1 MKKPLRPKWIF
12 YTGLALLGVA
22 ILVLCSLIQSTEA
35 PQQGEYYYSSFIRN
49 NYTLLSNI
57 IFVITAFVI
66 GYYTDLHPLVAG
78 LCLFLVFPITS
89 IVEGIIYK
97 GSHNLIPFEFVMHL
111 IMALP
116 TVLAGY
122 VGKYARK
129 KMRKNEYREQTEV

>member
-12 YTGLALLGVA
+12 YTGLAFSGVL
-22 ILVLCSLIQSTEA
+22 ILVICSLIQPTAA
-35 PQQGEYYYSSFIRN
+35 PKAGEYYYSSFFRN

-66 GYYTDLHPLVAG
+66 GYYTDLNPFVSG

-89 IVEGIIYK
+89 MVEGTIYK

-116 TVLAGY
+116 TILAGY
-122 VGKYARK
+122 VGKLAGKR
-129 KMRKNEYREQTEV
+129 MRKNEYHE